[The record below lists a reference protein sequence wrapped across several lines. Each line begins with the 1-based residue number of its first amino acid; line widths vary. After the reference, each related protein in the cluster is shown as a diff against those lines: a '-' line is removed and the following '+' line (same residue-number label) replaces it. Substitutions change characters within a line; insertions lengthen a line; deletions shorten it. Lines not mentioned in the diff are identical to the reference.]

1 MEEKRKKCSHCK
13 LLWPLSKFYPSRKTE
28 DGRMIHCKLCCKET
42 SQKHY
47 ERKKLEER
55 RKYLEDALPFQAAGY
70 FDLEDWEKDAEDT
83 PKERERLRKLKELF
97 GT

>member
-1 MEEKRKKCSHCK
+1 MKEKRKRCFGCE
-13 LLWPLSKFYPSRKTE
+13 LLRPLSAFHKSGILS
-28 DGRMIHCKLCCKET
+28 DGLQQYCKVCVKE
-42 SQKHY
+42 KAHKYY

-55 RKYLEDALPFQAAGY
+55 RKYLEDAVPFQAAGY
-70 FDLEDWEKDAEDT
+70 FDLEDWETDAEDT